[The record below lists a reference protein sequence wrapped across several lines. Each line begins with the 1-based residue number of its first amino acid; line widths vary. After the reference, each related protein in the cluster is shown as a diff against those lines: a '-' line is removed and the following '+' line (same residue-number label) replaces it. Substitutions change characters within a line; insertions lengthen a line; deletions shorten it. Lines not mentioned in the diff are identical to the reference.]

1 MNIFGNILLV
11 IFCLFLATMYCI
23 NIKKLIDALNKKDYS
38 ITTIAR
44 VAGIF
49 VVFLGIL
56 MGFV

>member
-1 MNIFGNILLV
+1 
-11 IFCLFLATMYCI
+11 MYCI